1 MWKTRTLGKGMSKW
15 KRTDTRKKERE
26 HCGITVQHL
35 PSHTPSEGTGHQ
47 RHRWKQ
53 LHLAVRECICWS
65 GGGLVLQHVPA
76 SSQMSFDTAY
86 GRSHSTLAFCFCG
99 KVGHLRAVCRNTN
112 THEIEKDADEPS
124 PEDTVEEACCMAVHD
139 TAEVDHCNIVSSQ
152 NSKNSQ
158 NIVPSQKNQKSQKSH
173 HEHRDG
179 SKFGKV
185 VTKIETDEQD
195 RNRRQKTGHE

>member
-35 PSHTPSEGTGHQ
+35 PSHTPSGGTGHQ

-86 GRSHSTLAFCFCG
+86 GCFHSTLAFCFCG

-124 PEDTVEEACCMAVHD
+124 PEDTVEEACCMAVQD

-158 NIVPSQKNQKSQKSH
+158 NIVPSQKNQKSHPQS
-173 HEHRDG
+173 
-179 SKFGKV
+179 S
-185 VTKIETDEQD
+185 
-195 RNRRQKTGHE
+195 